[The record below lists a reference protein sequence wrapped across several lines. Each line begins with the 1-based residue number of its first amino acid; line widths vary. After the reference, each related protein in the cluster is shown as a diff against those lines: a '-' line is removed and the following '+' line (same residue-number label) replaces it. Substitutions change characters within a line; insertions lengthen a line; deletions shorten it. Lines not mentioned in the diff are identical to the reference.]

1 PHHPHFSESGSSVLE
16 APLKPSIRGIF
27 LTSLAMSAARQRL
40 SAAIQS
46 NRRLIRTFAWPND
59 QISRSIATLPSAAA
73 TALPAASQASH
84 ACCSSTHAHIHS
96 SSVAAAAAGGGRMRQ
111 AMQARVSECEV
122 GAPLR
127 TGGHSMQQLRC
138 FTTPAA
144 LASAWGSASRVAAS
158 SEAPS
163 APASHATLEE
173 GEESIEVTFV
183 QRDGS
188 EAVVQV
194 PVGTNM
200 LQAAHDNDIDL
211 EGACEASLACS
222 TCHVIVMD
230 EEQYSKMPEPTDEE
244 NDMLDLAFGL
254 TETSRLGCQ
263 VIATKDL
270 NGLRLKLPSATR
282 NFAVDGF
289 VPKPH

>member
-1 PHHPHFSESGSSVLE
+1 
-16 APLKPSIRGIF
+16 
-27 LTSLAMSAARQRL
+27 MSAARQRL

-46 NRRLIRTFAWPND
+46 NRRLIRAFARPND
-59 QISRSIATLPSAAA
+59 QISRSIAPLPTA
-73 TALPAASQASH
+73 TATIPAPSHTPQASPASQSTHTWQASRASH

-96 SSVAAAAAGGGRMRQ
+96 SSAAAAAAGGGRMRQ

-122 GAPLR
+122 RAPLR
-127 TGGHSMQQLRC
+127 AGGHSMEQLRC

-144 LASAWGSASRVAAS
+144 LASAWGSAPRAAAA

-163 APASHATLEE
+163 APASHSTPDDA
-173 GEESIEVTFV
+173 EESIEVTFV

-194 PVGTNM
+194 SVGTNM